1 MNKFLATVAVLSIT
15 TSAWAQQPP
24 QSPPQSGR
32 DRPNPAQ
39 MEEMRAKMQQRMQEN
54 FKKAD
59 KDGDGALSRAEVDAG
74 MPRMAKDFDAID
86 TNKDGKITQDEMR
99 AFGEKRRAQ
108 MQSQRGGQGGPG
120 GQGGRRPDPEQM
132 KQHFAEEFKKADT
145 DGDGM
150 LSKAEAEKSMPGL
163 AKHFDQIDANKDG
176 KITQDEIRASMEKHH
191 AEMEQRRGERKGPPG
206 SGPDGK
212 N

>member
-15 TSAWAQQPP
+15 ASAWAQQPP
-24 QSPPQSGR
+24 QPGR
-32 DRPNPAQ
+32 DRPNQAG

-86 TNKDGKITQDEMR
+86 ANKDGKITQDEMR
-99 AFGEKRRAQ
+99 AFGEKRRAE
-108 MQSQRGGQGGPG
+108 MQSQRSGQG
-120 GQGGRRPDPEQM
+120 GQGGRRPDPERM

-150 LSKAEAEKSMPGL
+150 LSRAEAEKSMPGL
-163 AKHFDQIDANKDG
+163 AQHFDQIDANKDG
-176 KITQDEIRASMEKHH
+176 KLTQDEIRASMEKRH
-191 AEMEQRRGERKGPPG
+191 AEMEKHRGERKGPAVP
-206 SGPDGK
+206 GPDGK